1 MRNFKHNL
9 LNQVCKWSNLFKQY
23 LLDQVVNRLQE
34 LEDFIIEGT
43 RVLQLEVTK
52 EDFDTLL
59 SVMSILSKIKDRT
72 FETDRMFDPLKDSV
86 DLLKQYN
93 VEFDENIYNQ
103 FAELPE
109 TWLKMKKT
117 SLHVRQKV
125 APIQAYQVDQISRR
139 IQLFDLRTKIYRQ
152 NFKKLPIFTYP
163 CSKVYEISDQ
173 VRIELDEMQV
183 QIKSLNNSAELF
195 ELNLPDEEMIVQC
208 VKETKMIKVIKYY
221 LLKSK

>member
-1 MRNFKHNL
+1 MKNFKHNL

-43 RVLQLEVTK
+43 HVLQFEVTK

-59 SVMSILSKIKDRT
+59 SVMSILSKIKDRSM
-72 FETDRMFDPLKDSV
+72 ETDSMFDPLKDTV

-93 VEFDENIYNQ
+93 VDFDDNVYNQ

-109 TWLKMKKT
+109 NWSKMKKT

-139 IQLFDLRTKIYRQ
+139 IALFDLRTKIYRQ
-152 NFKKLPIFTYP
+152 NFKKLAVSTFLI
-163 CSKVYEISDQ
+163 
-173 VRIELDEMQV
+173 
-183 QIKSLNNSAELF
+183 N
-195 ELNLPDEEMIVQC
+195 
-208 VKETKMIKVIKYY
+208 
-221 LLKSK
+221 

>member
-1 MRNFKHNL
+1 MKNFKQNL

-43 RVLQLEVTK
+43 NVLQFEVTK

-59 SVMSILSKIKDRT
+59 SVMSILSKIRDRSL
-72 FETDRMFDPLKDSV
+72 ETDRMFDPLKDTV

-93 VEFDENIYNQ
+93 VDFDDNVYNQ

-109 TWLKMKKT
+109 NWLKMKKT

-125 APIQAYQVDQISRR
+125 APIQEYQVDQISKR
-139 IQLFDLRTKIYRQ
+139 IALFNIRTKVYRQ
-152 NFKKLPIFTYP
+152 QFKKLAV
-163 CSKVYEISDQ
+163 S
-173 VRIELDEMQV
+173 
-183 QIKSLNNSAELF
+183 N
-195 ELNLPDEEMIVQC
+195 
-208 VKETKMIKVIKYY
+208 
-221 LLKSK
+221 